1 MRKAVII
8 ILSLIIVISLGIII
22 NKVYLYNSDN
32 KLYSELHKY
41 KPRATDFK
49 EDKNEDESEVNS

>member
-8 ILSLIIVISLGIII
+8 ILSLIIFISLGIII

-32 KLYSELHKY
+32 KFYSELHKY

>member
-49 EDKNEDESEVNS
+49 DDKNEDESEVNS